1 LATTFLFLTILLP
14 LLKVSQAGTAWNIET
29 VDSAANV
36 GTFSSLALDSNNDP
50 HISYRDSLNHD
61 LKYAKWTG
69 TNWSTETVDS
79 AGDVGRYSSL
89 ALDSNND
96 PHISYHDYTNGDLK
110 YAKWTGTNWN
120 IQTVTT
126 SGSHCS
132 LALDPSYNPHISYSA
147 GNLKYAFGQ
156 SLPPIGSIVINN
168 GDACTTSTGVTLT
181 LTYTAYASS
190 VSDIRLSNDGI
201 WDTETWESPTP
212 SKAWMLESGD
222 GTKTVYSQVRDSEG
236 MVSSTYSDT
245 IVLDTTPPIGTIT
258 INGGNAS
265 TASTTVT
272 LSLYYADSGSGVS
285 EVRYS
290 NDGVWD
296 TEAWETPILT
306 KSWTLISGEG
316 TKTVY
321 CQIKDNVEQVS
332 LTYSDTILIESQSA
346 SPSPSPSPTPN
357 ASTSPTPT
365 SGSTPTPSATT
376 SPSISPTPTGSTLST
391 PTASPSPSPTSHA
404 EEPLMLMYIAIGAVI
419 GSVAAIVV
427 VVIFLRKG
435 K

>member
-1 LATTFLFLTILLP
+1 M
-14 LLKVSQAGTAWNIET
+14 
-29 VDSAANV
+29 
-36 GTFSSLALDSNNDP
+36 
-50 HISYRDSLNHD
+50 
-61 LKYAKWTG
+61 KYAQ
-69 TNWSTETVDS
+69 
-79 AGDVGRYSSL
+79 
-89 ALDSNND
+89 
-96 PHISYHDYTNGDLK
+96 
-110 YAKWTGTNWN
+110 WTGTNWN
-120 IQTVTT
+120 IQTVSTG
-126 SGSHCS
+126 GSHCS
-132 LALDPSYNPHISYSA
+132 LALDPSDNPHISYSA
-147 GNLKYAFGQ
+147 GNLKYASGQ

-168 GDACTTSTGVTLT
+168 GDAYTTSTGVTLT

-201 WDTETWESPTP
+201 WDTEAWEAPTP
-212 SKAWMLESGD
+212 SEVWMLTSGD
-222 GTKTVYSQVRDSEG
+222 GTKTVYTQVRDSEG
-236 MVSSTYSDT
+236 MVSPTYSDT

-265 TASTTVT
+265 TTSTTVT

-285 EVRYS
+285 AVRYS
-290 NDGVWD
+290 NDGIWD

-321 CQIKDNVEQVS
+321 YQIKDNVEQIS
-332 LTYSDTILIESQSA
+332 LTYSDTILMESPSA
-346 SPSPSPSPTPN
+346 SPSPSPSPSPTPT

-365 SGSTPTPSATT
+365 SGSTPAPSATT

-391 PTASPSPSPTSHA
+391 PTASPSPSSTPHA

-419 GSVAAIVV
+419 CSLAAIVV
-427 VVIFLRKG
+427 VVMFLRKG